1 MKVLVVGKGGR
12 EHSLCWRL
20 NQSPTVW
27 GLYCTGGSPGINQ
40 VARPVDVA
48 PEDFTG
54 LARFSASE
62 KIDLTIV
69 GPEAPLANGI
79 VDEFERAGLTIFG
92 PSKAAAQLEASKA
105 FAKLVMREAG
115 VPTADFG
122 IFDDADTA
130 RHYVKSINR
139 PCVVKADGL
148 AFGKGVTVCETAE
161 AALVAIAQTMDE
173 RCFGSA
179 GARVVIEEMV
189 RGEELSFFA
198 FCDGTDAVALGCA
211 QDHKAVFDG
220 DRGPNTGGMGAFTPV
235 PRFDVEFEARVMH
248 EVVRPTLTAMAAR
261 GTPFRGVMFVGLMV
275 EAASLAAS
283 NEGRANPRF
292 KVLEYNVR
300 FGDPECEPLMM
311 RFDGDLAET
320 LLAIAQGR
328 AREVAIRL
336 SSRTAASVVLTSGGY
351 PGDYVKGKPIAG
363 LERIDGVE
371 PSEAKVRWAMEK
383 TRVKVFHAG
392 TAHRNG
398 VLVTDGG
405 RVLAVTALAQGLK
418 RAVDTAYEA
427 AKMISFDGM
436 HYRRDVGA
444 RALDHPSA

>member
-27 GLYCTGGSPGINQ
+27 GLHCTGGSPGINQ
-40 VARPVDVA
+40 VAKPVAIA
-48 PEDFTG
+48 PDDFAG
-54 LARFSASE
+54 LARFAAGE

-69 GPEAPLANGI
+69 GPEAPLAGGI

-105 FAKLVMREAG
+105 FAKLVMRAAG
-115 VPTADFG
+115 VPTADFET
-122 IFDDADTA
+122 FDDADAA
-130 RHYVKSINR
+130 RHYVRSIKR

-148 AFGKGVTVCETAE
+148 AMGKGVTVCDNAD
-161 AALVAIAQTMDE
+161 AALAAVDDAME
-173 RCFGSA
+173 NRRFGAA
-179 GARVVIEEMV
+179 GARVVIEEV
-189 RGEELSFFA
+189 LHGEELSFFA
-198 FCDGTDAVALGCA
+198 LCDGAEAVALGCA

-220 DRGPNTGGMGAFTPV
+220 DRGPNTGGMGAYTPV
-235 PRFDVEFEARVMH
+235 PRYGAEFEARVMR
-248 EVVRPTLTAMAAR
+248 EVVRPTLAAMTAR

-275 EAASLAAS
+275 EGDRI
-283 NEGRANPRF
+283 N
-292 KVLEYNVR
+292 VLEYNVR
-300 FGDPECEPLMM
+300 FGDPECEALMM

-336 SSRTAASVVLTSGGY
+336 SPRTAATVVLTSGGY
-351 PGDYVKGKPIAG
+351 PGDYAKGMPIAG
-363 LERIDGVE
+363 LERIDGIE
-371 PSEAKVRWAMEK
+371 PSAAKVRWAMER

-392 TAHRNG
+392 TAERDG
-398 VLVTDGG
+398 ALVTDGG
-405 RVLAVTALAQGLK
+405 RVLAVTALAEGLE
-418 RAVDTAYEA
+418 RAVAAAYEA
-427 AKMISFDGM
+427 AGMISFAGM

-444 RALDHPSA
+444 RALGRAST

>member
-40 VARPVDVA
+40 VAKAVDIE
-48 PEDFTG
+48 PDDFAG
-54 LARFSASE
+54 LARFAAAE

-79 VDEFERAGLTIFG
+79 VDEFDRAGLTIFG
-92 PSKAAAQLEASKA
+92 PSKAVAQLEASKA

-115 VPTADFG
+115 VPTSDFAT
-122 IFDDADTA
+122 FDDANAA
-130 RHYVKSINR
+130 RRYVESIKR

-148 AFGKGVTVCETAE
+148 AMGKGVTVCDSADAALAAVAE
-161 AALVAIAQTMDE
+161 AME
-173 RCFGSA
+173 MRRFGAA
-179 GARVVIEEMV
+179 GARVVIEEV
-189 RGEELSFFA
+189 LRGEELSFFA
-198 FCDGTDAVALGCA
+198 LCDGVEAVGLGCA

-220 DRGPNTGGMGAFTPV
+220 DRGPNTGGMGAYSPV
-235 PRFDVEFEARVMH
+235 PRYGAEFEARVMH
-248 EVVRPTLTAMAAR
+248 EVVRPTLAAMTAR

-275 EAASLAAS
+275 EGDRI
-283 NEGRANPRF
+283 N
-292 KVLEYNVR
+292 VLEYNVR
-300 FGDPECEPLMM
+300 FGDPECEALMM

-328 AREVAIRL
+328 VRDVAIRL
-336 SSRTAASVVLTSGGY
+336 SSRTAATVVMTSGGY
-351 PGDYVKGKPIAG
+351 PGDYAKGMPIAG
-363 LERIDGVE
+363 LERIDGIE

-392 TAHRNG
+392 TANRDG

-405 RVLAVTALAQGLK
+405 RVLAVTALAEGLE
-418 RAVDTAYEA
+418 RAVAAAYEA
-427 AKMISFDGM
+427 AGMIRFDGM

-444 RALDHPSA
+444 RTLGRASA

>member
-1 MKVLVVGKGGR
+1 MKVLVIGKGGR

-27 GLYCTGGSPGINQ
+27 GLHCTGGNPGINQ
-40 VARPVDVA
+40 VAKPVEIA
-48 PEDFTG
+48 PEDFAG
-54 LARFSASE
+54 LARFAAAE

-69 GPEAPLANGI
+69 GPEAPLAGGI
-79 VDEFERAGLTIFG
+79 ADEFERAGLTIFG
-92 PSKAAAQLEASKA
+92 PSQAAAQLEASKA

-115 VPTADFG
+115 VPTADFAT
-122 IFDDADTA
+122 FDDAAAA
-130 RHYVKSINR
+130 RRHIKSLAR

-148 AFGKGVTVCETAE
+148 AMGKGVTVCADTE
-161 AALVAIAQTMDE
+161 AALAAVGDAMET
-173 RCFGSA
+173 RRFGTA
-179 GARVVIEEMV
+179 GARVVIEEML

-198 FCDGTDAVALGCA
+198 LCDGQDAVALGCA

-220 DRGPNTGGMGAFTPV
+220 DRGPNTGGMGAYTPV
-235 PRFDVEFEARVMH
+235 PRYGTDFEMRVMR
-248 EVVRPTLTAMAAR
+248 EVVRPTLGAMAAR
-261 GTPFRGVMFVGLMV
+261 GTAFRGVLFVGLMV
-275 EAASLAAS
+275 DGDRI
-283 NEGRANPRF
+283 N
-292 KVLEYNVR
+292 VLEYNVR
-300 FGDPECEPLMM
+300 FGDPECEALMM

-336 SSRTAASVVLTSGGY
+336 SARTAATVVLTAGGY
-351 PGDYVKGKPIAG
+351 PGDYARGTPIGG

-392 TAHRNG
+392 TALRDG

-405 RVLAVTALAQGLK
+405 RVLAVTALAEGLE
-418 RAVDTAYEA
+418 RAVAAAYEA
-427 AKMISFDGM
+427 AAMIRFDGM

-444 RALDHPSA
+444 RALGRSPA

>member
-27 GLYCTGGSPGINQ
+27 GLHCTGGSPGINQ
-40 VARPVDVA
+40 VAKPVDIA
-48 PEDFTG
+48 PDDFAG
-54 LARFSASE
+54 LARFAAGE

-69 GPEAPLANGI
+69 GPEAPLAGGI

-105 FAKLVMREAG
+105 FAKLVMRAAG
-115 VPTADFG
+115 VPTADFET
-122 IFDDADTA
+122 FDDADAA
-130 RHYVKSINR
+130 RHYVRSIKR

-148 AFGKGVTVCETAE
+148 AMGKGVTVCDNAD
-161 AALVAIAQTMDE
+161 AALAAVDDAME
-173 RCFGSA
+173 NRRFGAA
-179 GARVVIEEMV
+179 GARVVIEEV
-189 RGEELSFFA
+189 LHGEELSFFA
-198 FCDGTDAVALGCA
+198 LCDGAEAVALGCA

-220 DRGPNTGGMGAFTPV
+220 DRGPNTGGMGAYTPV
-235 PRFDVEFEARVMH
+235 PRYGAEFEARVMR
-248 EVVRPTLTAMAAR
+248 EVVRPTLAAMTAR

-275 EAASLAAS
+275 EGDRI
-283 NEGRANPRF
+283 N
-292 KVLEYNVR
+292 VLEYNVR
-300 FGDPECEPLMM
+300 FGDPECEALMM

-336 SSRTAASVVLTSGGY
+336 SPRTAATVVLTSGGY
-351 PGDYVKGKPIAG
+351 PGDYAKGMPIAG
-363 LERIDGVE
+363 LERIDGIE
-371 PSEAKVRWAMEK
+371 PSAAKVRWAMER

-392 TAHRNG
+392 TAERDG
-398 VLVTDGG
+398 ALVTDGG
-405 RVLAVTALAQGLK
+405 RVLAVTALAEGLE
-418 RAVDTAYEA
+418 RAVAAAYEA
-427 AKMISFDGM
+427 AGMISFAGM

-444 RALDHPSA
+444 RALGRAST

>member
-40 VARPVDVA
+40 VAKPVDIA
-48 PEDFTG
+48 PEDFAG
-54 LARFSASE
+54 LVRFAASE
-62 KIDLTIV
+62 KIDLTVV

-79 VDEFERAGLTIFG
+79 VDEFRRAGLTIFG
-92 PSKAAAQLEASKA
+92 PSQAAAQLEASKA

-115 VPTADFG
+115 VPTAEFET
-122 IFDDADTA
+122 FDDAEAA
-130 RHYVKSINR
+130 RRYVKSLKR

-148 AFGKGVTVCETAE
+148 ALGKGVAVCESEDAAIAAVAE
-161 AALVAIAQTMDE
+161 AME
-173 RCFGSA
+173 KRRFGAA
-179 GARVVIEEMV
+179 GERVVIEEV
-189 RGEELSFFA
+189 LRGEELSFFA
-198 FCDGTDAVALGCA
+198 LCDGANAVALGCA

-220 DRGPNTGGMGAFTPV
+220 DRGPNTGGMGAYTPV
-235 PRFDVEFEARVMH
+235 PRYDVEFEARVMR
-248 EVVRPTLTAMAAR
+248 EVVQPTLVSMAAR
-261 GTPFRGVMFVGLMV
+261 GTPYRGVLFVGLMV
-275 EAASLAAS
+275 EGDTL
-283 NEGRANPRF
+283 N
-292 KVLEYNVR
+292 VLEYNVR
-300 FGDPECEPLMM
+300 FGDPECEPIMM

-336 SSRTAASVVLTSGGY
+336 SSRTAAAVVLASGGY
-351 PGDYVKGKPIAG
+351 PGDYAKGKPIAG

-392 TAHRNG
+392 TASRDG

-405 RVLAVTALAQGLK
+405 RVLAVTALAEGLE
-418 RAVDTAYEA
+418 RAIAAAYEA
-427 AKMISFDGM
+427 ANMISFNGM

-444 RALDHPSA
+444 RALGRGAA